1 MARVHAKIVLR
12 LHTIAEGRPARLPEH
27 PVSRVVAILL
37 LRANTAAG
45 SASAAGAAATA
56 ATTAATGGGGIVA
69 ATATCAGLLE
79 IVRLEVD
86 EECVGWHPE
95 AHPLRCELVVPAH
108 AVLSIA
114 YEAFLVLMRHAAAG
128 EGGGALVR
136 TRFVRRARARQDAF
150 RQEGARSSGRV
161 SSGGRALVRTRFVR
175 RAACAPGD
183 HRVRLTS
190 KLILH
195 LWGGVEGV
203 VVSTCMPPCTAR
215 IQTHTAPRTA
225 RSLGGRC
232 ARGRTGGPR
241 RTHAT
246 QSRR

>member
-128 EGGGALVR
+128 EGG
-136 TRFVRRARARQDAF
+136 
-150 RQEGARSSGRV
+150 ARSSGRV

-175 RAACAPGD
+175 RA
-183 HRVRLTS
+183 R
-190 KLILH
+190 
-195 LWGGVEGV
+195 
-203 VVSTCMPPCTAR
+203 AR
-215 IQTHTAPRTA
+215 QDA
-225 RSLGGRC
+225 
-232 ARGRTGGPR
+232 
-241 RTHAT
+241 
-246 QSRR
+246 